1 MRAHLLI
8 IPFVTAVVDIGEKS
22 INHSS
27 PDRREQIEFDSR
39 GRGTL
44 STGLAE
50 STMTGVDIL
59 LHINLS
65 HVVRPIIDRTAFN

>member
-8 IPFVTAVVDIGEKS
+8 IPFVTGVDIEEKS

-50 STMTGVDIL
+50 
-59 LHINLS
+59 
-65 HVVRPIIDRTAFN
+65 

>member
-8 IPFVTAVVDIGEKS
+8 IPIVTGVVDIEEKS
-22 INHSS
+22 IIHSS

-44 STGLAE
+44 STGFAE
-50 STMTGVDIL
+50 
-59 LHINLS
+59 
-65 HVVRPIIDRTAFN
+65 